1 MTVPTQPSPRAGTPR
16 QLIGL
21 VALLLF
27 CGMVLLLQW
36 RIAPL
41 SPDRFLPQAAFMGYS
56 SADLWAFAQ
65 GVGQDPD
72 AVSLYTTLLG
82 WVDPAFIVLF
92 SLWVALT
99 LRPRVLGI
107 VAALVFALLD
117 MSENIGLLYT
127 LMSFRWE
134 YTFLEF
140 KDMPLPAVSTD
151 MTALSVVTSA
161 KLTLATLLVA
171 VIAVQGSARRKTRA

>member
-1 MTVPTQPSPRAGTPR
+1 MTGAGQPQPRAGAPR
-16 QLIGL
+16 RLIGL

-27 CGMVLLLQW
+27 LGMVILLQW

-41 SPDRFLPQAAFMGYS
+41 SPGRFLPQAAFTGYS
-56 SADLWAFAQ
+56 TADLWAFAQ
-65 GVGQDPD
+65 GVGQDPN
-72 AVSLYTTLLG
+72 AVSLYTSLLG

-99 LRPRVLGI
+99 LRPRMLGI
-107 VAALVFALLD
+107 VAAVVFALLD

-127 LMSFRWE
+127 LMSFRWD
-134 YTFLEF
+134 YIFLEF
-140 KDMPLPAVSTD
+140 KDMPVPVVSGD
-151 MTALSVVTSA
+151 MTFLSLLTSA

-171 VIAVQGSARRKTRA
+171 VIAVQAIAGRKAKT